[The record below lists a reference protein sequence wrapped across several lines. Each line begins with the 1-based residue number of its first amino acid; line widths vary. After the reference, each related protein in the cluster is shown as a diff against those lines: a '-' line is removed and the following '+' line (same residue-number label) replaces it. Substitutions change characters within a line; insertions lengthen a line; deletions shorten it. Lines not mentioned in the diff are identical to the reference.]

1 VLGIWT
7 TNMDSLI
14 SEDIREHYER
24 RTVEWQW
31 EMMRT
36 LQTDVPDLNGTSRGQ
51 LRPFPED
58 TGRGTNNGP
67 NDDLLFDH
75 DTEMQ
80 RRPHGTM
87 GPGLPVM

>member
-36 LQTDVPDLNGTSRGQ
+36 LQTDVPDLNGTSRRQ
-51 LRPFPED
+51 LRKFSEH
-58 TGRGTNNGP
+58 TGCGTNNGP
-67 NDDLLFDH
+67 SDDLLFDH
-75 DTEMQ
+75 DTEM
-80 RRPHGTM
+80 
-87 GPGLPVM
+87 